1 MRNFLLRARA
11 RAHAGAAVVLGGL
24 ALTAC
29 APSAVIGTRYCEASP
44 GPEAGFAPDPTVP
57 ISLSWSTGFEDGFC
71 SYAPPSGY
79 CYTAQAGTYSVV
91 TSPVHSG
98 RYAAAFLVQSDAAG
112 SSQSQ
117 ARCIVQGALPTT
129 AYYGAWY
136 YVPAHAQVND
146 GGLWN
151 LFHFTAG
158 LPEAGLPRPIWD
170 VQLITPDDAGMRT
183 QLYGFPPTGGT
194 PEAGVVPPIPVAQWF
209 HIEVYYKHT
218 NDNSGELLLFQDGVL
233 AARLDGLNADDSV
246 VGQWFVGNLAAGLQ
260 PAASTIYVDD
270 VTIRASP

>member
-1 MRNFLLRARA
+1 MMRNSCFRV
-11 RAHAGAAVVLGGL
+11 GAAIALGGF

-29 APSAVIGTRYCEASP
+29 APSAVIGTRYCQEWP
-44 GPEAGFAPDPTVP
+44 GPPDSGAVPDPAVP

-71 SYAPPSGY
+71 GYAPPSGF

-98 RYAAAFLVQSDAAG
+98 RYAAAFQVQSDAAG
-112 SSQSQ
+112 GSQSQ
-117 ARCIVQGALPTT
+117 ARCTVQGALPTT

-136 YVPAHAQVND
+136 YVPASAQVND

-151 LFHFTAG
+151 LFHFTGGLLPDAG
-158 LPEAGLPRPIWD
+158 PQRPIWD
-170 VQLITPDDAGMRT
+170 VQLITPDDAGIRT
-183 QLYGFPPTGGT
+183 QLYGFLPTGGT
-194 PEAGVVPPIPVAQWF
+194 PEAGVVPPIPIAQWF

-218 NDNSGELLLFQDGVL
+218 NDNTGELLLLQDGVL
-233 AARLDGLNADDSV
+233 AARLDGLNPDDSIW
-246 VGQWFVGNLAAGLQ
+246 GQWYVGNLAAGLQ

-270 VTIRASP
+270 VTISASP